1 MYKYCFVNYRF
12 FEVATIMEEKM
23 ILRDKVRRL
32 ILEEINLLKEEGKNK
47 LPTEQELSSKFGVSR
62 VTLRSALADIE
73 REGKITRRQGS
84 GTYISPSFDNMK
96 LDLFRMKTY
105 GQLIQE
111 AGHYLKVE
119 SFITKI
125 VDTPE
130 FVRESKLYDR
140 EKMVM
145 TVRIFYADSQ
155 IAVVCI
161 DFLSNE
167 YEKNIDELKEYSDSI
182 FEYLKKNHNIKLT
195 VGSIKFHGAN
205 DNDLNLY
212 TDIKHKLP
220 KKYLIIEG
228 IEYSIDNEPVLFTKE
243 YINTDIIQITAVRY
257 R

>member
-1 MYKYCFVNYRF
+1 MSCLATSKMYINIGTILLCISIVLSIIGFSRWQ
-12 FEVATIMEEKM
+12 TIMEEKM
-23 ILRDKVRRL
+23 ILRDKSKETDFRRDKS
-32 ILEEINLLKEEGKNK
+32 IKRRRKNK

-96 LDLFRMKTY
+96 LDLFRMKPY
-105 GQLIQE
+105 GQLIKE
-111 AGHYLKVE
+111 VGHYLKVE

-130 FVRESKLYDR
+130 FIRESKLYDG

-161 DFLSNE
+161 DFYPMNMR
-167 YEKNIDELKEYSDSI
+167 KI
-182 FEYLKKNHNIKLT
+182 
-195 VGSIKFHGAN
+195 
-205 DNDLNLY
+205 
-212 TDIKHKLP
+212 
-220 KKYLIIEG
+220 
-228 IEYSIDNEPVLFTKE
+228 
-243 YINTDIIQITAVRY
+243 
-257 R
+257 